1 MNLKSC
7 LDKRLVKRVSKDNEL
22 IKSLSESSFA
32 KYKAM
37 KMIKIGDNTGPA
49 KISLMY
55 DAAREY
61 MEAIVLNNGF
71 KVYNHECYCAVFC
84 EALNESPLA
93 DEFDEYRKLRND
105 INYYGRKISKDEAM
119 KVIKNM
125 KDFLTKLKLKFRMLQ
140 KTTKNIYI
148 T

>member
-7 LDKRLVKRVSKDNEL
+7 SDKRLVKRVSGDNEL
-22 IKSLSESSFA
+22 IKSLSESSFS

-37 KMIKIGDNTGPA
+37 KMIKLDDSTGPA

-55 DAAREY
+55 DSVREY
-61 MEAIVLNNGF
+61 MEAVVLSNGY
-71 KVYNHECYCAVFC
+71 KIYNHECYCAVFR
-84 EALNESPLA
+84 EALNESLLA

-125 KDFLTKLKLKFRMLQ
+125 KSFLEKLKLKFRIL
-140 KTTKNIYI
+140 
-148 T
+148 